1 MAFYTPR
8 KGREGRSPA
17 VEGPRST
24 SCTCYIFECA
34 AQCSVLSA
42 HPEEGTVPEV
52 CPRATIFILVYLYCS
67 PRKMDGIIFPV
78 NCFQTVRCK
87 AKYYDIVYVEHL
99 VQKNVAS
106 FYVQ

>member
-1 MAFYTPR
+1 M
-8 KGREGRSPA
+8 
-17 VEGPRST
+17 
-24 SCTCYIFECA
+24 TC
-34 AQCSVLSA
+34 SLLSA